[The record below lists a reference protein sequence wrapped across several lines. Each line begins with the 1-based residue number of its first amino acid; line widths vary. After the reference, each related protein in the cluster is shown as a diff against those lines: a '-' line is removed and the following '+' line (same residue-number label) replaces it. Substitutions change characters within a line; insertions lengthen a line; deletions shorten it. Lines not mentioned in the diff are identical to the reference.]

1 MFTKWDDWI
10 LSKKMGYGRGARLNH
25 QTKKKLF
32 VIGSFLLGFG
42 FMGAMDGIIFHQLLQ
57 WHSVIMETSRS
68 GQIISDGIFHFS
80 VTIALVV
87 GGFILWLAGNPSNQ
101 KQGIKRVISWFL
113 IGTGLFNLI
122 EGVINHHILMI
133 HRVKPGDPNALFYDI
148 AFLLIGAVLF
158 LIGLFLKRKA
168 DYSGAGEEIDV

>member
-1 MFTKWDDWI
+1 ME
-10 LSKKMGYGRGARLNH
+10 LGGGAELNH
-25 QTKKKLF
+25 QTKKKMLI
-32 VIGSFLLGFG
+32 IGSFLLGFG

-87 GGFILWLAGNPSNQ
+87 GGFILWLADNPLNQ
-101 KQGIKRVISWFL
+101 KRGIKLVLSWFL

-133 HRVKPGDPNALFYDI
+133 HRVKPGDPNALLYDI
-148 AFLLIGAVLF
+148 AFLLVGAILF
-158 LIGLFLKRKA
+158 LIGFFLRRSA
-168 DYSGAGEEIDV
+168 DYSGAGGKIDV